1 MLAVNRVMAA
11 GNLVRD
17 PEIRA
22 TSGGAT
28 VGTFTLALNERFQRR
43 DGTEKEEVAFVDV
56 EVWGRQAKA
65 CGDCLH
71 KGSAAFVEGRLK
83 LNRWEDRETGK
94 PRSRLYIR
102 GDRVQFMSQPGQRS
116 TGAPRRQENDWAEP
130 VHSRRDAATAG
141 R

>member
-22 TSGGAT
+22 TGGGAT

-65 CGDCLH
+65 CGDYLR
-71 KGSAAFVEGRLK
+71 KGAAAFVEGRLK

-94 PRSRLYIR
+94 PRSRLFIR
-102 GDRVQFMSQPGQRS
+102 GDRVQFMSPPDQRPS
-116 TGAPRRQENDWAEP
+116 NGPRRHENEWAEP
-130 VHSRRDAATAG
+130 VHSRRAPATAT